1 MFLSII
7 PPEHIVNHLATATK
21 YLKEVE
27 YLLEPRG
34 KVSDLLSDC
43 IASHAVLWG
52 VFDTDRDGDPLV
64 AVLVTKVTSF
74 WRCKTL
80 ELIALAGEHGSMKEW
95 IAKMNLVTEA
105 YAQENG
111 CSLRVVPAGRPEWE
125 RYLAKFG
132 FKRTGL
138 VTLEC
143 PVGRQ
148 ERR

>member
-7 PPEHIVNHLATATK
+7 PPEKIVNHVPEVMG

-27 YLLEPRG
+27 YLLHPRG
-34 KVSDLLSDC
+34 NASDLVSDC
-43 IASHAVLWG
+43 IAGHAVLWG
-52 VFDTDRDGDPLV
+52 VFDSDDNRMI
-64 AVLVTKVTSF
+64 AALVTKVVPF

-80 ELIALAGEHGSMKEW
+80 ELIALAGEHGSMREW
-95 IAKMNLVTEA
+95 IAKMNLVTTA
-105 YAQENG
+105 YAVANG
-111 CSLRVVPAGRPEWE
+111 CALRVIPAGRPEWE
-125 RYLAKFG
+125 RYLRKFG

-148 ERR
+148 ELR